1 MKKALAGTLAAI
13 MAFGTAGCSENSPSS
28 DTSADHLARIQSAGK
43 LIVGLEGEWQPFCFH
58 DSSDKLVGFDVE
70 VAAAVA
76 EQLGVEVEYVETPW
90 DTLFT
95 GMDAGQIDMVVNGVD
110 VTEGRK
116 QTYDFTDPY
125 AYDHTVL
132 VVRTDE
138 TGITKFEDLA
148 GKTTAN
154 SIGSTYM
161 EIGESYGATVQGV
174 DSLAET
180 MTMVIQKQVDATINA
195 ETSVQDY
202 IKTTGTKDIKVI
214 DRSEEATAYAMPLP
228 KGSDNAS
235 LLKAVNEALAVL
247 RADGTLAKISEKYF
261 GSDLTNE

>member
-1 MKKALAGTLAAI
+1 
-13 MAFGTAGCSENSPSS
+13 
-28 DTSADHLARIQSAGK
+28 
-43 LIVGLEGEWQPFCFH
+43 
-58 DSSDKLVGFDVE
+58 
-70 VAAAVA
+70 
-76 EQLGVEVEYVETPW
+76 
-90 DTLFT
+90 
-95 GMDAGQIDMVVNGVD
+95 
-110 VTEGRK
+110 
-116 QTYDFTDPY
+116 
-125 AYDHTVL
+125 
-132 VVRTDE
+132 
-138 TGITKFEDLA
+138 
-148 GKTTAN
+148 
-154 SIGSTYM
+154 
-161 EIGESYGATVQGV
+161 
-174 DSLAET
+174 